1 MGEPYLSLGRIPFF
15 GTPRG
20 FFKGPEAA
28 LVARTHLRDMV
39 TPTTLRRSLPDSS
52 SRPFLLPSLGPAY
65 PAARV
70 ARRGCGT
77 C

>member
-1 MGEPYLSLGRIPFF
+1 MGESYLNLGRIPFC
-15 GTPRG
+15 GTQRG
-20 FFKGPEAA
+20 FFKVLEAA

-52 SRPFLLPSLGPAY
+52 SRPFLLPSLGPSH
-65 PAARV
+65 AAAQV